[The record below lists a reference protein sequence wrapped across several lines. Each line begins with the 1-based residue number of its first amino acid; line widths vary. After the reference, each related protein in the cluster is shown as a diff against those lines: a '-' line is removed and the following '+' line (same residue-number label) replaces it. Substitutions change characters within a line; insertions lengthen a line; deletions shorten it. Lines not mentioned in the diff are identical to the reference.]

1 MRPRDMGVTKV
12 YSAFSFSVADVGDV
26 HVVSLRGE
34 LDVST
39 VLGLEEYLIGVSGST
54 VVIDLDQ
61 LTFMNSSGVAA
72 IIGARNRILEHGDE
86 LVLARPQTNVRR
98 VFEVTGLDGWIHDW
112 DSSWSASDEKRTA
125 AAS

>member
-1 MRPRDMGVTKV
+1 MGVTQV
-12 YSAFSFSVADVGDV
+12 HSAFSFSGADVGDV

-61 LTFMNSSGVAA
+61 LTYMDSSGVAA

-86 LVLARPQTNVRR
+86 LVLTRPQTNVRR
-98 VFEVTGLDGWIHDW
+98 VFEITGLDGWIHEW
-112 DSSWSASDEKRTA
+112 ASSWAASEEKRTA
-125 AAS
+125 AAN